1 MTLGDNIRA
10 ARQKAGYTSQEDA
23 AQALGVRMMS
33 WNRWETG
40 WTEPSVSR
48 LIEIAKLLGTTVSK
62 LTKGI

>member
-23 AQALGVRMMS
+23 AQALGVRMMT
-33 WNRWETG
+33 WNRWEVNATA
-40 WTEPSVSR
+40 PPVSV
-48 LIEIAKLLGTTVSK
+48 LIEIGKLLGTTVSK